1 MRLIDEQ
8 IVMLMPSTKWVLPL
22 FNAASLFNMMHTPV
36 SFFLGGL
43 LFFLQSYYAVFS
55 NQMIVAFS
63 ITKTL
68 KTYSYLFLTWI

>member
-43 LFFLQSYYAVFS
+43 FFFFAKLLCCIFKSNDCGLFY
-55 NQMIVAFS
+55 N
-63 ITKTL
+63 
-68 KTYSYLFLTWI
+68 